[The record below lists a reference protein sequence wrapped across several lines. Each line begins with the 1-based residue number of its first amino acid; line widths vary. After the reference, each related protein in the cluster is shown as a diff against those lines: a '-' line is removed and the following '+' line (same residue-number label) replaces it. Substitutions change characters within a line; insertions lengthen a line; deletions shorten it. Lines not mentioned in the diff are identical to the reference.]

1 MRETWDESEVA
12 YKRWSP
18 MRFLRGLPPLS
29 RWIFIV
35 TIVLFLAQ
43 FLLYRFILSQAGY
56 EKLIDIFGVTPSRVF
71 SRQLCLWQVLTYM
84 FVHSL
89 SNPIHILVN
98 MFVLAMFAPEV
109 ERAMGTKRFG
119 ILYFGSGIAAGLVS
133 SVVLMFSDVPIIGAS
148 GAILGVLAAY
158 WRLFP
163 NRIVYLIV
171 FPMKVKHCVWLLVGV
186 QVLIAFWGNK
196 TGIAAVTHLGGFAAG
211 LLYMRYE
218 WTLRSAMLRSVARH
232 YDRERESDRQIRE
245 RVDQIL
251 VKVNREGINSLT
263 WRERTF
269 LKRASKRFKKQHS

>member
-35 TIVLFLAQ
+35 TIAVFLAQ
-43 FLLYRFILSQAGY
+43 FLLRQFILGRTGY
-56 EKLIDIFGVTPSRVF
+56 EKLIDIFGVTPSRVLG
-71 SRQLCLWQVLTYM
+71 RQLCLWQLLTYM

-89 SNPIHILVN
+89 SNPIHIFVN
-98 MFVLAMFAPEV
+98 MFVFAMFAPEV
-109 ERAMGTKRFG
+109 ERAMGAKRFG

-133 SVVLMFSDVPIIGAS
+133 SVILMFSKDPIIGAS

-158 WRLFP
+158 WRIFP
-163 NRIVYLIV
+163 NRVVYLIV

-196 TGIAAVTHLGGFAAG
+196 TGIAAVTHLGGFLAG
-211 LLYMRYE
+211 FLYMRYE
-218 WTLRSAMLRSVARH
+218 WTLRSAMLRTVERH

-269 LKRASKRFKKQHS
+269 LRRAGKRFKKQHS